1 MLSTQ
6 AMQSAQAIVNN
17 LDSRNLIVAPL
28 QGSVL
33 EILVGSSGVAE
44 AAMMHAR
51 DDHSLDVG
59 YLSDLSGRPDPL
71 TGYASHTVDMEE
83 IVAKVA
89 DAVTNHLKHARTVVA
104 PMVDELV
111 QRIVP
116 LLEQAA
122 QTSMSDLE
130 VSVYS
135 LPAPMLEPA
144 LIDSAMRAKDI
155 APAPFVF
162 DLALPQYSAAQIIE
176 AMKSGVVS
184 LDAAIDSWAG
194 ALAPEQ
200 LEAIWQQVF
209 TRTPATINS
218 ADVFNNAES
227 GLTTAL
233 VAFLV
238 ARKLWNNA
246 PDDTNM
252 SAREY
257 EDRMVEVRDQ
267 SALRLIR
274 EFNVVER
281 DERNGVLV
289 RKYTRNKV
297 EVNAKVYKT
306 WLENGGTNELLFGN
320 ILSSRPAVMGEDIL
334 AKASECQDAWNRYT
348 MLNRTVEAGKR
359 FNAAKNILRVEATA
373 LLSNLSQ
380 DELPLQNRQM
390 VVKQFEDALAC
401 TKEDEVLRP
410 YDWVLRVLCESLYRQ
425 SDARRIL
432 EGINRVMAHS
442 PGVDVREAAAVSAV
456 EYIAWWL
463 SQQFKVQG
471 AVG

>member
-1 MLSTQ
+1 M
-6 AMQSAQAIVNN
+6 
-17 LDSRNLIVAPL
+17 
-28 QGSVL
+28 
-33 EILVGSSGVAE
+33 
-44 AAMMHAR
+44 
-51 DDHSLDVG
+51 
-59 YLSDLSGRPDPL
+59 
-71 TGYASHTVDMEE
+71 
-83 IVAKVA
+83 
-89 DAVTNHLKHARTVVA
+89 
-104 PMVDELV
+104 
-111 QRIVP
+111 
-116 LLEQAA
+116 
-122 QTSMSDLE
+122 
-130 VSVYS
+130 
-135 LPAPMLEPA
+135 
-144 LIDSAMRAKDI
+144 
-155 APAPFVF
+155 
-162 DLALPQYSAAQIIE
+162 
-176 AMKSGVVS
+176 
-184 LDAAIDSWAG
+184 
-194 ALAPEQ
+194 
-200 LEAIWQQVF
+200 F

-320 ILSSRPAVMGEDIL
+320 ILSSRPADMGEDIL